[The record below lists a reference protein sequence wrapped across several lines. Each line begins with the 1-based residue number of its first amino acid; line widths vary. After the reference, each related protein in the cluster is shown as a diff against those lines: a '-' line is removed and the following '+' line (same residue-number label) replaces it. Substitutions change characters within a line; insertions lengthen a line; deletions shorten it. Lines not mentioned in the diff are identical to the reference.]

1 MPTIQTVP
9 IQDLHSLLEKNE
21 PFPAV
26 VIYWDPEDDRYA
38 EYVNRAEALTSA
50 SDERLS
56 VFAVEMKAFELRYH
70 GRQYF
75 ANVCPLF
82 GHGRAEL
89 PMLQVVARKEQIY
102 YDTNDRPG
110 FVSGWTNFVPAMPHM
125 FKLAEQAIS

>member
-1 MPTIQTVP
+1 MSKIQTVT
-9 IQDLHSLLEKNE
+9 IQELHSLLEKNE

-38 EYVNRAEALTSA
+38 EYVARAEALTSA

-56 VFAVEMKAFELRYH
+56 VFAVEIKAFELRYR

-75 ANVCPLF
+75 ANMCPLF

-89 PMLQVVARKEQIY
+89 PLLQVVARKEQIY

-110 FVSGWTNFVPAMPHM
+110 FVCGRSNFFPAMPHM
-125 FKLAEQAIS
+125 FRLAEKAIS